1 MKTADARCEIIARED
16 TIMVTTTLEL
26 EDETAQIL
34 ERLAREQ
41 NRPTGEVIREALA
54 VYSGSTSFRTI
65 RGSGA
70 YHSGRSDVSE
80 KAEELLR
87 ASVRE
92 RPTRR

>member
-1 MKTADARCEIIARED
+1 MKTADAHCEIIARED

-54 VYSGSTSFRTI
+54 MYSGSTSSRTI

-70 YHSGRSDVSE
+70 YRSGRSDVSE

-92 RPTRR
+92 RR

>member
-1 MKTADARCEIIARED
+1 MRTADTPCEIIARED

-26 EDETAQIL
+26 EDETAQTL

-54 VYSGSTSFRTI
+54 VYSVSASSRTI

-70 YHSGRSDVSE
+70 YRSGRSDVSE
-80 KAEELLR
+80 RAEELLR
-87 ASVRE
+87 ASARK
-92 RPTRR
+92 RR

>member
-1 MKTADARCEIIARED
+1 
-16 TIMVTTTLEL
+16 MVTTTLEL
-26 EDETAQIL
+26 EDETAQTL

-54 VYSGSTSFRTI
+54 VYSGSVLRNI

-70 YHSGRSDVSE
+70 YRSGRSDVSE
-80 KAEELLR
+80 RAEELLR

-92 RPTRR
+92 HR